1 LVLSFLCSACFGCED
16 ETVISEV
23 SGQVYSD
30 CSKAPA
36 QGVEIAFKV
45 NPSSRSFSEPI
56 ILASS
61 VTDQNG
67 YFQFSYEL
75 EESDKGNAD
84 LIQIGSDGVNALV
97 EDLDL
102 QEDHELT
109 LYAQNFSTLV
119 LTQTGNRVL
128 GPQDTLFVQLSYNGK
143 EYYNVQAAK
152 GIFDTLYL
160 EVPNPKTNGTN
171 TWINYGVGRQD
182 LLRSIEASNIE
193 DSAYQNVF
201 KRLEGCTE
209 QEEAS
214 LWVN

>member
-1 LVLSFLCSACFGCED
+1 MCSACFGCED

-84 LIQIGSDGVNALV
+84 LIQIGSDGVNALM

-109 LYAQNFSTLV
+109 LYAQNLSTLV
-119 LTQTGNRVL
+119 LRQTGNRVL

-209 QEEAS
+209 KEEAS

>member
-1 LVLSFLCSACFGCED
+1 LCSACFGCED

>member
-1 LVLSFLCSACFGCED
+1 MCSACFGCED